1 MPDIF
6 VLSLCL
12 HLRRA
17 CATLSAIFLVSA
29 KPVAAPGAS
38 TAVSLSSCT
47 GQGFFRV
54 VVEAGIETVQS
65 LSGSADMIVVGGALM
80 EWCRRRFA
88 PSEMSL
94 EVLLISRMVVS

>member
-1 MPDIF
+1 MRCPTSLFYPFAYTFDVLVRRSQPF
-6 VLSLCL
+6 SLSL
-12 HLRRA
+12 
-17 CATLSAIFLVSA
+17 LSLSQ
-29 KPVAAPGAS
+29 
-38 TAVSLSSCT
+38 SSCT

-94 EVLLISRMVVS
+94 EVLLISRMVES